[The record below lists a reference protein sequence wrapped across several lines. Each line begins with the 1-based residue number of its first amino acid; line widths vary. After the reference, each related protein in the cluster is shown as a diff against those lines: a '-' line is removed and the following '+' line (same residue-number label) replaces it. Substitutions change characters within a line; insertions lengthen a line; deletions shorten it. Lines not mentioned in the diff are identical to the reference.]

1 MDYAG
6 YAKKDIEIYLKNIRH
21 HYRGMLG
28 VAPSGVSSRGATEH
42 LHQIRVNARR
52 LRNALSIYKDLF
64 LPRQLK
70 QWNKSI
76 RRAVEVSSRARDLDV
91 YIHFL
96 NVYAPPLVPPFGR
109 ASPFGGRL
117 AARLASRAKREGGGK
132 PRGISERGAL
142 VFFIAA
148 LKKKRKELQ
157 PRIIRALDNLNTRDT
172 LGDIIRSLGRA
183 LAADRLPSGGKKENN
198 PRKIYKVA
206 RKKLLHRVKKLM
218 AFEPFVY
225 QPRRVRGLHQM
236 RIAAKHL
243 RYTLEGF
250 APVYGPRLPLL
261 IARVVS
267 FHRQLGDIHDHDVW
281 TQHLARYARARPR
294 NRHEEAVLSKV
305 KRRCLDL
312 RQKTYCAFVRNWSRA
327 REGRFFEDLL
337 EYVYAH

>member
-6 YAKKDIEIYLKNIRH
+6 YAKKDIEIYLKNIRRH
-21 HYRGMLG
+21 SQGMLG
-28 VAPSGVSSRGATEH
+28 VPARGAAEH

-96 NVYAPPLVPPFGR
+96 NAYVR
-109 ASPFGGRL
+109 
-117 AARLASRAKREGGGK
+117 K
-132 PRGISERGAL
+132 PRGIPGRGVL
-142 VFFIAA
+142 VSFIAA
-148 LKKKRKELQ
+148 LEKAREKLQ
-157 PRIIRALDNLNTRDT
+157 PRIIRALDDLNKRDT
-172 LGDIIRSLGRA
+172 LEDIIRSLGRA
-183 LAADRLPSGGKKENN
+183 FAGEKDSD
-198 PRKIYKVA
+198 PRKVYKVA
-206 RKKLLHRVKKLM
+206 RKKLLHRVRELM

-225 QPRRVRGLHQM
+225 QPRRGRELHQM

-281 TQHLARYARARPR
+281 TQHLARYARVKSRS
-294 NRHEEAVLSKV
+294 RHEEAVLNKV
-305 KRRCLDL
+305 KRHCLDL
-312 RQKTYCAFVRNWSRA
+312 RQKTYRAFVRDWSRA
-327 REGRFFEDLL
+327 RAGKFFEDLM

>member
-21 HYRGMLG
+21 HCNGMLG
-28 VAPSGVSSRGATEH
+28 VVPRGETPRGATEH

-76 RRAVEVSSRARDLDV
+76 RRAVEVSSQARDLDV

-96 NVYAPPLVPPFGR
+96 NVYA
-109 ASPFGGRL
+109 
-117 AARLASRAKREGGGK
+117 GK
-132 PRGISERGAL
+132 PRGIPARWVL
-142 VFFIAA
+142 VSFIAA
-148 LKKKRKELQ
+148 LKKKREKLQ
-157 PRIIRALDNLNTRDT
+157 PRIIRALDDFNKRDT
-172 LGDIIRSLGRA
+172 LEDITRSLGRA
-183 LAADRLPSGGKKENN
+183 LAADRLLPQGAYRPSGGKKDSD
-198 PRKIYKVA
+198 PRKVYKVA
-206 RKKLLHRVKKLM
+206 RKKLLHRVRGLM
-218 AFEPFVY
+218 VFEPFVY
-225 QPRRVRGLHQM
+225 QPSRWRGQPRRVQELHQM

-250 APVYGPRLPLL
+250 ASLYGPRLPLF

-281 TQHLARYARARPR
+281 TQHLARYARARSR
-294 NRHEEAVLSKV
+294 SRYEEAVLNKV
-305 KRRCLDL
+305 NRHCLDL
-312 RQKTYCAFVRNWSRA
+312 RQKTYRVFVRNWSKARA
-327 REGRFFEDLL
+327 GKFFEDLL